1 MLRGEVGDPGRAPVD
16 KVIAEVSKGHFLLPL
31 VLAEPGQGVLVVHLQ
46 LGGHLDC
53 VVLVYLSGLASSVP
67 CLTTVI

>member
-1 MLRGEVGDPGRAPVD
+1 VIRGEVGDPGRAPVVT
-16 KVIAEVSKGHFLLPL
+16 VIADVGEGHVLLP
-31 VLAEPGQGVLVVHLQ
+31 LAEPGQGVLVVHLQ

-53 VVLVYLSGLASSVP
+53 DVLVYLSGLASSVP